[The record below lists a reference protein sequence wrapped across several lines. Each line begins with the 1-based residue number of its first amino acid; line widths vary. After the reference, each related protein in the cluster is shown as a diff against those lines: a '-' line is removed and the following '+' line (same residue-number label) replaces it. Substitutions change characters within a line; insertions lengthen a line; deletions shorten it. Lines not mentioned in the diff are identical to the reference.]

1 MPEEKSKL
9 VYSTDKFISR
19 KERPAGTSRRV
30 KRPCAPTAHQK
41 VIVRL
46 DRKRRGGKSV
56 SVIEGLQIAT
66 KDREALLKELKAGL
80 GAGGTLKDTS
90 LEIQGD
96 HCDALIASLT
106 KLGYRPK
113 RSGG

>member
-9 VYSTDKFISR
+9 VYSTDKLISR
-19 KERPAGTSRRV
+19 KEKSAGNSRRV
-30 KRPCAPTAHQK
+30 ERPFAPTAHK
-41 VIVRL
+41 NIVVRL

-56 SVIEGLQIAT
+56 TVIEGLQIPL

-80 GAGGTLKDTS
+80 GAGGTVKDTS
-90 LEIQGD
+90 LEVQGD
-96 HCDALIASLT
+96 HCDALIAALT
-106 KLGYRPK
+106 KLGYRAR

>member
-1 MPEEKSKL
+1 MPEEEFKL
-9 VYSTDKFISR
+9 VYSTDKPISR
-19 KERPAGTSRRV
+19 KERPAGTSSRGE
-30 KRPCAPTAHQK
+30 RPFTPTANQK

-56 SVIEGLQIAT
+56 TVVEGLQIPT

-80 GAGGTLKDTS
+80 GAGGTVKETS

-96 HCDALIASLT
+96 HCDALIAALT
-106 KLGYRPK
+106 KSGYRAK